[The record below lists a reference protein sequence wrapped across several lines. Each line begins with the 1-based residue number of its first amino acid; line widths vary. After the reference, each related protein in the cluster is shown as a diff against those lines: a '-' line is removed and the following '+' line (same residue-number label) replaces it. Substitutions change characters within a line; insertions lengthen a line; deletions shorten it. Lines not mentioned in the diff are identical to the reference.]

1 MLSRSRLVATTMAV
15 VCLVTMPSLGAARQ
29 APAATPPPKPAPA
42 TLAPSPQAA
51 AYLDAVRKGD
61 VAGVEQALAAGVAVD
76 TPFRY
81 DRTALSF
88 AADRGHVEIVRL
100 LLAKGA
106 NPDATDSFYHQS
118 SLGWASQPA
127 QGRRPEHA
135 EVVKLLLEKGA
146 KGKERALGAAIG
158 ADDARMVQVILAAG
172 GLPPALLNES
182 LAAAKKESKTEMVAA
197 LEKAG
202 AVMPVVATL
211 TPAQLARYPGTYN
224 DGRDN
229 VTLALKDGGIVAL
242 FGGQTQPLTLSPR
255 SETSFAV
262 ESIPGLTA
270 TFAIEGE
277 QATSLTV
284 VNQAGTPSV
293 YKRVAK

>member
-1 MLSRSRLVATTMAV
+1 MMIRSGAATVMVAVAAF
-15 VCLVTMPSLGAARQ
+15 VTMPS
-29 APAATPPPKPAPA
+29 PAAAGLQAAAPTPAPA
-42 TLAPSPQAA
+42 TLAPTPQAQ

-61 VAGVEQALAAGVAVD
+61 VAAVEQALAAGVAVD

-81 DRTALSF
+81 NRTALSF
-88 AADRGHVEIVRL
+88 AADRGHVDVVRL

-106 NPDATDSFYHQS
+106 DPEATDSFYNQT

-127 QGRRPEHA
+127 QTRRPEHA
-135 EVVKLLLEKGA
+135 EVVKLLLAKGA
-146 KGKERALGAAIG
+146 KGAGRAFANAVGAS
-158 ADDARMVQVILAAG
+158 DARMVQVILDAG
-172 GLPPALLNES
+172 ALPPAVLNES
-182 LAAAKKESKTEMVAA
+182 LAAAKKDNKAEIVAA

-202 AVMPVVATL
+202 ATMPVVPTL

-224 DGRDN
+224 DGRTDA
-229 VTLALKDGGIVAL
+229 VLTLKDGVVVAVVG
-242 FGGQTQPLTLSPR
+242 GGQPLSLSPR
-255 SETSFAV
+255 SETSFV
-262 ESIPGLTA
+262 LETVPGVTL

-284 VNQAGTPSV
+284 VNQVGVPAV